1 MLTDQP
7 LRTKRA
13 RLIKRMILKTCVIRE
28 NEIVKKKKTFITLL
42 VLLCGLAIFSFYK
55 SQQNDLKSK
64 VSQLSGEIIDQAN
77 INTSLT
83 SKKEGQL
90 AYEYLTYF
98 QKQLPGRLA
107 FSEAEEKTAIT
118 LLSFL
123 KDIGY
128 NEKDIKIQTINT
140 DKNQSVAAPMQ
151 DIEEGLGFGGGESIG
166 RSHNIVITKNGESK
180 QTIIVGAHYD
190 SVGNYGVDD
199 NGSGVSLILETLNR
213 IKDKDVPF
221 TIKFILFGAEE
232 IGMVGSNHY
241 VDLMGDDEIK
251 NTLFMINI
259 DTILAGDYAYLY
271 GGEIQSDGKVIKT
284 DPVEKSYK
292 IAEEFKLE
300 IILPPRDNPDVPFP
314 TGQKRSD
321 HAPFSNKGIPYVYF
335 EANNWE
341 SGTQIETEKAGLIMH
356 TEKDDLDYIEETF
369 PKRSI
374 KHLEDY
380 SILLNEILTNWK

>member
-1 MLTDQP
+1 ML
-7 LRTKRA
+7 
-13 RLIKRMILKTCVIRE
+13 
-28 NEIVKKKKTFITLL
+28 NKKSIIITLS
-42 VLLCGLAIFSFYK
+42 VLICGLIIFGFYK
-55 SQQNDLKSK
+55 SQQNDLKIK
-64 VSQLSGEIIDQAN
+64 VNQLSTEIIDKAN
-77 INTSLT
+77 INTSET

-98 QKQLPGRLA
+98 QKQLPGRIA
-107 FSEAEEKTAIT
+107 FSETEEKTAIT

-128 NEKDIKIQTINT
+128 NEKDIKIQTIKT
-140 DKNQSVAAPMQ
+140 EKNQSVGVPIQ
-151 DIEEGLGFGGGESIG
+151 NIEEGLGFDGGKSINK
-166 RSHNIVITKNGESK
+166 SHNIVITKKGESK
-180 QTIIVGAHYD
+180 KTIIVGAHYD
-190 SVGNYGVDD
+190 SAGNYGVDD

-241 VDLMGDDEIK
+241 VELMNDDEIK

-284 DPVEKSYK
+284 DPVEKSYE
-292 IAEEFKLE
+292 IAEKLKLD
-300 IILPPRDNPDVPFP
+300 ITLPPIDNPEIPFP

-321 HAPFSNKGIPYVYF
+321 HAAFSDKGIPYVYF

-341 SGTQIETEKAGLIMH
+341 NGTQIETEKAGLIMH
-356 TEKDDLDYIEETF
+356 TEKDDLDYIEENF
-369 PKRSI
+369 PNRPM

-380 SILLNEILTNWK
+380 SVLLNEILTNWKQD